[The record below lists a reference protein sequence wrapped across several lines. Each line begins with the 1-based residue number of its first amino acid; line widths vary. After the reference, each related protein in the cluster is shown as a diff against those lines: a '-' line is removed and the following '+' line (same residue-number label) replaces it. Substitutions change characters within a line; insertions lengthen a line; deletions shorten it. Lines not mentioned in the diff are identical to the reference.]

1 MTCEKSPKWSF
12 WRIFLCNLL
21 WFFLEYL
28 QTTAVFAE
36 SLIAHDLDH
45 SAGDQNPQIEGLHEG
60 KAVKLYKWCCTFL
73 LHPEFPGSLS

>member
-1 MTCEKSPKWSF
+1 MKRVLNDHSEEYFFAIC
-12 WRIFLCNLL
+12 CD
-21 WFFLEYL
+21 FFLEYL

-60 KAVKLYKWCCTFL
+60 KAVKLYK
-73 LHPEFPGSLS
+73 